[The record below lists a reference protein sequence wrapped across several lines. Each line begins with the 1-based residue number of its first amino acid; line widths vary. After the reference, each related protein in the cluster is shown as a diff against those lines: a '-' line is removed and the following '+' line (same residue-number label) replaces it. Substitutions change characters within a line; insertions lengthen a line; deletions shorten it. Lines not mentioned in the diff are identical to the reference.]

1 MTLRPLLAY
10 LPWHARDAS
19 VRTFSPV
26 LIFLVIAGLPLM
38 TISATKGSSLFD
50 GSRPVQELALQV
62 WSGTASLS
70 ITIAAF
76 LVMSQSIST
85 DRDKQHVRFLFA
97 HQVNPVLFYVQ
108 RFVVGLAMLVAYF
121 ALIAWGYSQ
130 VVPVPVLGTVLALL
144 LTCWLVGSL
153 TMLAGA
159 LTKAEGILVLG
170 VYLVANVL
178 QQVSVAAGESA
189 PRWVRALAPVLPP
202 VNRMSDYAQAW
213 INGRTVDPSDLVLV
227 IGYAAGMFI
236 AALVLLRRAPLVR

>member
-10 LPWHARDAS
+10 LPWHARDAT

-26 LIFLVIAGLPLM
+26 LIFVVIAGLPLM
-38 TISATKGSSLFD
+38 SVSATKGGSLFD
-50 GSRPVQELALQV
+50 GSRPVQELALQI
-62 WSGTASLS
+62 WSATASLAV
-70 ITIAAF
+70 TIAAF
-76 LVMSQSIST
+76 LVMSQAIST

-108 RFVVGLAMLVAYF
+108 RFVVGVALLVVYF
-121 ALIAWGYSQ
+121 ALLAWAYSQ
-130 VVPVPVLGTVLALL
+130 VAPVPILGTVLALL

-159 LTKAEGILVLG
+159 LTKAEGIVVLG
-170 VYLVANVL
+170 TYLVANVL
-178 QQVSVAAGESA
+178 QQVAAAAGESA
-189 PRWVRALAPVLPP
+189 PRWVRALAAVLPP
-202 VNRMSDYAQAW
+202 VDPMTDYAQAW

-236 AALVLLRRAPLVR
+236 AALILLRRAPLVR